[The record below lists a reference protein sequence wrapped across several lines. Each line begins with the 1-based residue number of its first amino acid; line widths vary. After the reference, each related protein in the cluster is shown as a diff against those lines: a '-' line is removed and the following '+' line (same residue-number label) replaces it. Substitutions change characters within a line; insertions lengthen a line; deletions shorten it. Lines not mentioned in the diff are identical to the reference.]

1 MMSGSSDRLD
11 LTGLAKN
18 YGYYF
23 GDEEIVSDSEDWLYI
38 CDSETYELLLFQQKK
53 DNTVTSKLGDWHGR
67 KCYEFIEGKDHPCEF
82 CPLKISEEITI
93 ISGPINVRCL
103 ASKPF

>member
-38 CDSETYELLLFQQKK
+38 CDSETYELLLFQQK
-53 DNTVTSKLGDWHGR
+53 R
-67 KCYEFIEGKDHPCEF
+67 II
-82 CPLKISEEITI
+82 PLQASWETGTAENAMNLSRARITPA
-93 ISGPINVRCL
+93 SSVR
-103 ASKPF
+103 

>member
-23 GDEEIVSDSEDWLYI
+23 GDEEIVSDSVDWLIYVI
-38 CDSETYELLLFQQKK
+38 PRPMSCCFSSRKRIIPLQASWETGTAENAMNL
-53 DNTVTSKLGDWHGR
+53 SR
-67 KCYEFIEGKDHPCEF
+67 AR
-82 CPLKISEEITI
+82 ITPA
-93 ISGPINVRCL
+93 SSVR
-103 ASKPF
+103 

>member
-38 CDSETYELLLFQQKK
+38 C
-53 DNTVTSKLGDWHGR
+53 
-67 KCYEFIEGKDHPCEF
+67 
-82 CPLKISEEITI
+82 
-93 ISGPINVRCL
+93 
-103 ASKPF
+103 

>member
-38 CDSETYELLLFQQKK
+38 CDSSTY
-53 DNTVTSKLGDWHGR
+53 GR
-67 KCYEFIEGKDHPCEF
+67 MVSTPPC
-82 CPLKISEEITI
+82 IV
-93 ISGPINVRCL
+93 GM
-103 ASKPF
+103 A

>member
-38 CDSETYELLLFQQKK
+38 CDSETYELLLF
-53 DNTVTSKLGDWHGR
+53 
-67 KCYEFIEGKDHPCEF
+67 
-82 CPLKISEEITI
+82 
-93 ISGPINVRCL
+93 
-103 ASKPF
+103 

>member
-53 DNTVTSKLGDWHGR
+53 DNTVTSKLGDWYGR
-67 KCYEFIEGKDHPCEF
+67 KCYEFSRGQGS
-82 CPLKISEEITI
+82 PLRVLSVKNLRRDNYYFWN
-93 ISGPINVRCL
+93 P
-103 ASKPF
+103 